1 MPGKTKTPSA
11 DLEHKRVSKIEGLA
25 AFSPDALASI
35 GYADQEVYLGLVV
48 ATGVTFVIVGAEK
61 FFDGAWIAVLL
72 IPILVA
78 LFLQVHGRG
87 RTDTPVTLRTQD

>member
-1 MPGKTKTPSA
+1 MNG
-11 DLEHKRVSKIEGLA
+11 IGA
-25 AFSPDALASI
+25 A
-35 GYADQEVYLGLVV
+35 

-78 LFLQVHGRG
+78 LFLQVHGPG
-87 RTDTPVTLRTQD
+87 RPDTPVTLTTQD